1 MLQNFNEKKGK
12 KVMPM
17 QLDNINFE
25 LQRELELANNR
36 LAIAIEGLRVISDN
50 ADPQRIAYKTLKEID
65 AI

>member
-1 MLQNFNEKKGK
+1 
-12 KVMPM
+12 MPM